1 MRSLSFET
9 LLGASAQVRGHDHRD
24 AARARRVRPRAKH
37 AVRRPLG
44 RKQGDGRPVSRDVGG
59 DTGRYRE
66 TQGDTAALS
75 IEMCGEMWGDT
86 GRYGRPTRGRRHACP
101 RRLRPCRRHP
111 RSRRP
116 RRLAA
121 SLREGWRRSTGP
133 SRTQAGRRERRGI
146 APVPLATHSQTHGW
160 TGALLPQEML
170 AHLLSGRLLN
180 GWVLRQTLEA
190 CATYACAVGRL
201 TSSPYAST
209 EYAVISGVRKGTIL
223 ARGARC
229 DGGPVPSPPE
239 SERTEGESGREPRE
253 RAERESLE

>member
-1 MRSLSFET
+1 MITGMRRGPDGYALERNTRYADHWGGNKATAALSLEMC
-9 LLGASAQVRGHDHRD
+9 G
-24 AARARRVRPRAKH
+24 
-37 AVRRPLG
+37 
-44 RKQGDGRPVSRDVGG
+44 
-59 DTGRYRE
+59 E
-66 TQGDTAALS
+66 IQGDTAARR
-75 IEMCGEMWGDT
+75 EGDAT
-86 GRYGRPTRGRRHACP
+86 PVLAVSAPAAATLAAAV
-101 RRLRPCRRHP
+101 
-111 RSRRP
+111 
-116 RRLAA
+116 LAA
-121 SLREGWRRSTGP
+121 SLREGWRTSTGP

-146 APVPLATHSQTHGW
+146 APVRLATHSQTHGR

-253 RAERESLE
+253 RELRERA

>member
-1 MRSLSFET
+1 MITGMRRGPDGYALERNTRYADHWGGNKATAALSLEMWEEI
-9 LLGASAQVRGHDHRD
+9 Q
-24 AARARRVRPRAKH
+24 
-37 AVRRPLG
+37 
-44 RKQGDGRPVSRDVGG
+44 G
-59 DTGRYRE
+59 DTGRHRE
-66 TQGDTAALS
+66 MRPPCLSRCVGRCGEIQGDTAARR
-75 IEMCGEMWGDT
+75 EGDAT
-86 GRYGRPTRGRRHACP
+86 PVLAVSAPAAATLAAAA
-101 RRLRPCRRHP
+101 
-111 RSRRP
+111 
-116 RRLAA
+116 LAA

>member
-75 IEMCGEMWGDT
+75 LEMCGEMWGDT

-116 RRLAA
+116 RRLVARGLEDEHRA
-121 SLREGWRRSTGP
+121 LP
-133 SRTQAGRRERRGI
+133 DAGRPAGEEGHC
-146 APVPLATHSQTHGW
+146 P
-160 TGALLPQEML
+160 
-170 AHLLSGRLLN
+170 
-180 GWVLRQTLEA
+180 
-190 CATYACAVGRL
+190 CAVGDSLTDSRADRRSAPSGDAGPPAVGASAQRL
-201 TSSPYAST
+201 GPSPDPR
-209 EYAVISGVRKGTIL
+209 GVRHLRLRRRPPDLL
-223 ARGARC
+223 AVRLNGVR
-229 DGGPVPSPPE
+229 
-239 SERTEGESGREPRE
+239 RHLW
-253 RAERESLE
+253 RAERDHPRARC

>member
-1 MRSLSFET
+1 MITGMRRGPDGYALERNTRYADHWGGNKATAALSLEMW
-9 LLGASAQVRGHDHRD
+9 GEIQ
-24 AARARRVRPRAKH
+24 
-37 AVRRPLG
+37 
-44 RKQGDGRPVSRDVGG
+44 G
-59 DTGRYRE
+59 DTGRHRE
-66 TQGDTAALS
+66 IRPPCLS
-75 IEMCGEMWGDT
+75 RCVGRCGDT